1 MSHSKY
7 PNYLPVLFV
16 YLKQK
21 FKSNLQLITEYDDR
35 IPEII
40 LGDSVRLHQIL
51 INLLSNAIKFTS
63 EGNITINVNV
73 KSSTKQK
80 ITIEFKVS
88 IGIPAIKLILFL
100 KILNK
105 HTLFLLIYIGTG
117 LDCNCKAIGRKTR
130 RTITWK

>member
-88 IGIPAIKLILFL
+88 HWNSCY
-100 KILNK
+100 KI
-105 HTLFLLIYIGTG
+105 
-117 LDCNCKAIGRKTR
+117 D
-130 RTITWK
+130 TIFENFEQAHSYFS